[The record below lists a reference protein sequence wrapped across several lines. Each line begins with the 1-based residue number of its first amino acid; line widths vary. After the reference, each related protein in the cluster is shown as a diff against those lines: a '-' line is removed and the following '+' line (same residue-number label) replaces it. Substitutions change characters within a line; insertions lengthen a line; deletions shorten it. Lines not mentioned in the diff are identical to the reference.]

1 MSSLAASSPASEFT
15 AEERAWML
23 SVARQSI
30 AAGLRRER
38 LSVEALNPHLAEY
51 RGAFTTLHIR
61 GHLRGCVGFI
71 LPQYPLYLT
80 IVETARAAAFHDT
93 RFSPLS
99 AEEFPLLTLE
109 ISVLSPMA
117 PIRPEEVEVGRHG
130 LLVTEGARRGVL
142 LPQVPLE
149 FNWDRET
156 FLSQT
161 CVKAGLPPNAWKR
174 GATFEAFTA
183 EIFGE

>member
-1 MSSLAASSPASEFT
+1 MSLPVTSPPAAEFT

-38 LSVEALNPHLAEY
+38 LSVEPLNPHLAER
-51 RGAFTTLHIR
+51 RGAFTTLHLR
-61 GHLRGCVGFI
+61 GRLRGCVGFI
-71 LPQYPLYLT
+71 LPLHPLHLT
-80 IVETARAAAFHDT
+80 IAETARAAAFEDT

-99 AEEFPLLTLE
+99 ADEFPLLALE
-109 ISVLSPMA
+109 ISVLSVMV
-117 PIRPEEVEVGRHG
+117 PIRPEDVEVGRHG
-130 LLVTEGARRGVL
+130 LLVSQGAQRGVL
-142 LPQVPLE
+142 LPQVPAE
-149 FNWDRET
+149 HGWDRET

-161 CVKAGLPPNAWKR
+161 CVKAGLSPNAWKR